1 MDSAATGSWTDRF
14 SHVVDSEAALREL
27 IGEPADLAR
36 HKQIDRLDRHCLAFI
51 GLSPF
56 VLVGSVGAHG
66 GCDVSPRGDAAG
78 FVEVLDEATLLVPD
92 RPGNKRGD
100 THRNLLETGSIGL
113 LFLVPGFEE
122 VLRINGRAR
131 LVRDPDLMERL
142 SARGKRPLLAIAV
155 HVDEAYFHCAKA
167 ARRSRVWEPD
177 AWPDTSAF
185 PRMAEVFRDHAQVC
199 DRSVDELDEALQKG
213 YRERLY

>member
-1 MDSAATGSWTDRF
+1 MDSVVTGSWTDRF
-14 SHVVDSEAALREL
+14 SHVVDSEAGLREL
-27 IGEPADLAR
+27 IGEPGDLVR
-36 HKQIDRLDRHCLAFI
+36 RKQIDRLDHHCRAFI

-56 VLVGSVGAHG
+56 VLVGSVGTSG
-66 GCDVSPRGDAAG
+66 GCDVSPRGDAPG
-78 FVEVLDEATLLVPD
+78 FVEVLDDATLVLPD
-92 RPGNKRGD
+92 RPGNRRVD
-100 THRNLLETGSIGL
+100 THRNVLETGSISL

-122 VLRINGRAR
+122 VLRINGRAC

-142 SARGKRPLLAIAV
+142 SARGKQPLLAIGV

-167 ARRSRVWEPD
+167 AKRSRVWEPD
-177 AWPDTSAF
+177 AWPDASAF
-185 PRMAEVFRDHAQVC
+185 PRMAEVFRDHAQIC